1 MYLKLQRVVRTP
13 RSEKIGLFDLDER
26 DDLNQ
31 PINFG
36 LLHVHYLADEVRG
49 TLLLA
54 PAYWQR
60 IQQQLR
66 LARHN
71 ADPLAAYAPHQ
82 RDAQEATEA
91 DAILIDFVDGI
102 MREICEP
109 PGVAGGCRVL
119 VCFAAP
125 GQRQFLSNSPELL
138 ARDQAHAQSDQPNQP
153 DDVGPRSLFG

>member
-36 LLHVHYLADEVRG
+36 LLHVHYLAEEVRG

-60 IQQQLR
+60 VQQQLR

-71 ADPLAAYAPHQ
+71 ADPLAAYAPHG
-82 RDAQEATEA
+82 RDTQEAAAGEA
-91 DAILIDFVDGI
+91 VLIDFIDSI
-102 MREICEP
+102 MREVCEP
-109 PGVAGGCRVL
+109 PGVASTCRVL

-125 GQRQFLSNSPELL
+125 GQRHFLTNSPELL
-138 ARDQAHAQSDQPNQP
+138 ARDQAYAQPEQP
-153 DDVGPRSLFG
+153 DDIRPRGLFG

>member
-13 RSEKIGLFDLDER
+13 RSEKIALLDLDER

-31 PINFG
+31 PVNFG
-36 LLHVHYLADEVRG
+36 LLHVHYLAEAVSG

-60 IQQQLR
+60 VQQQVR

-82 RDAQEATEA
+82 RDTQEASEQEA
-91 DAILIDFVDGI
+91 ALIDFIDSI
-102 MREICEP
+102 LREVGEP
-109 PGVAGGCRVL
+109 RGVASACRVL

-125 GQRQFLSNSPELL
+125 GRRDFLSNSPE
-138 ARDQAHAQSDQPNQP
+138 
-153 DDVGPRSLFG
+153 